1 MPPVECAGLGLF
13 LWLARILSGSGPWL
27 PLVHAQPQS
36 LLGWHTPLASRGRRT
51 VSTTTHQNLQEA
63 CMHYCDGIKFVTRI
77 RTAARAR
84 NLVLR
89 VLWFRLEWHKHAP
102 RHDRQ
107 QQLFCVYSRK
117 WPTYGFSKRVFNIP
131 AATPRQPLNHPLTQ
145 TTLIT
150 AAQLGTPPRYTTA
163 TSQIRARVKDHHAI
177 DKYEWQFPQ
186 YKPLWP
192 PATCQQ
198 RLARP
203 DAPVQP
209 PPCVTEKVSSHP
221 GAQGDGGPPW

>member
-1 MPPVECAGLGLF
+1 MPPVECAGLRLF

-89 VLWFRLEWHKHAP
+89 VLRFRWSGAQPQYEP
-102 RHDRQ
+102 RHSGVVLCAHSQKSYAYVAVNCGLNTGRHPAATLEPPLTQHQNQHWHTNRATQ
-107 QQLFCVYSRK
+107 QQLPKF
-117 WPTYGFSKRVFNIP
+117 GP
-131 AATPRQPLNHPLTQ
+131 A
-145 TTLIT
+145 
-150 AAQLGTPPRYTTA
+150 
-163 TSQIRARVKDHHAI
+163 SKDHHAI
-177 DKYEWQFPQ
+177 DKYEGQFPQ

-198 RLARP
+198 RG
-203 DAPVQP
+203 P
-209 PPCVTEKVSSHP
+209 PRCTSTTTNHHPASTEKVSSHP

>member
-1 MPPVECAGLGLF
+1 MPPVECAGLRLF

-89 VLWFRLEWHKHAP
+89 VLRFRLEWRKQEP
-102 RHDRQ
+102 RHGAVLCGTRYPHAY
-107 QQLFCVYSRK
+107 VVV
-117 WPTYGFSKRVFNIP
+117 KRGLNTGHHP
-131 AATPRQPLNHPLTQ
+131 AATLEPPLTQ
-145 TTLIT
+145 IT
-150 AAQLGTPPRYTTA
+150 ASTGTLTVLHNSNFPNSGPRQKIIMQLTNTRGSFLSISHSGRL
-163 TSQIRARVKDHHAI
+163 Q
-177 DKYEWQFPQ
+177 
-186 YKPLWP
+186 
-192 PATCQQ
+192 PASSV
-198 RLARP
+198 ARP

-209 PPCVTEKVSSHP
+209 PPCVNRESFE
-221 GAQGDGGPPW
+221 PPWCSG